1 MSATFRLAE
10 TTRMI
15 FYVGVLLDRVA
26 VPQPS
31 SPSAAPIPE
40 AREALGR
47 VEIKVAFVDD
57 PGKPEKVLQ
66 SRQLADRVRDE
77 AFAADEVESF
87 EREVTQPAG
96 EMSRVQSDPD
106 RSPRR
111 VDWRT
116 SSRRV
121 LAVCPE
127 G

>member
-111 VDWRT
+111 VDCRT

-121 LAVCPE
+121 LAVGPE
-127 G
+127 R